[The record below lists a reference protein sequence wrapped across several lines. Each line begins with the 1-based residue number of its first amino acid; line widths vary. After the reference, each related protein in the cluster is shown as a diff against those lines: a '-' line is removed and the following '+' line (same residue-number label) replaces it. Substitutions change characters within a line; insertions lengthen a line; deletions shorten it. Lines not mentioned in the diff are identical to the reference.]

1 MTKKELINAMADN
14 NLNISQA
21 AKAMKYSRNSVI
33 YHRQKIIDETGLD
46 VANFWDLTELI
57 KRMGDAKE

>member
-1 MTKKELINAMADN
+1 MTAKELIYAMADN

-21 AKAMKYSRNSVI
+21 SKATNYSRSSI
-33 YHRQKIIDETGLD
+33 DYHRQKIKDRTGLD

-57 KRMGDAKE
+57 KRMGGAGK